1 MLIRNLK
8 EVKGRQLAIAEVGYG
23 YIKTDAI

>member
-1 MLIRNLK
+1 MLIGNLK
-8 EVKGRQLAIAEVGYG
+8 EVGGRQLAIAGVGYG